1 MAVYG
6 GIQAREL
13 GYWLDALINAAY
25 DRRCP
30 LSSVHGGFARA
41 RTARQDLLDMASRYR
56 SNQQSAD
63 ATAAALGR
71 WCQLYLTEDEWYQLT
86 GARLSKSDT
95 PTEWLLRHHA
105 G

>member
-13 GYWLDALINAAY
+13 GSWLDALINAAY

-41 RTARQDLLDMASRYR
+41 RTPRQDLLDMASRYR
-56 SNQQSAD
+56 RNQQSAE

-71 WCQLYLTEDEWYQLT
+71 WCQLYLSEEEWYQLT
-86 GARLSKSDT
+86 GAHLGANDT
-95 PTEWLLRHHA
+95 PADWLWRHHV